1 MVGGAG
7 TGGALVTAGER
18 LQAVAERATT
28 ARLQV
33 ALLERQAAQAR
44 ERATQAA
51 QRVQA
56 SDVALH
62 AIRAVRDLTTARVQ
76 QRLTELTTE
85 ALRVVFD
92 DPDVRLELRS
102 VERRGVVEVDLVLV
116 HGGLATDPLEGNGGG
131 LVADVSAMLRLV
143 MVRMLTRRGLAP
155 LLVLDEPF
163 AALSQGHRGAMAYT
177 LATVAASLGIQVFTS
192 THADEFA
199 RGGVYRVSWEDRDAK
214 RARVVREED

>member
-1 MVGGAG
+1 MTIAAPRLA
-7 TGGALVTAGER
+7 AL
-18 LQAVAERATT
+18 AERVTT
-28 ARLQV
+28 ARLQRD
-33 ALLERQAAQAR
+33 LLARTAVEARRRAQ
-44 ERATQAA
+44 EAA

-62 AIRAVRDLTTARVQ
+62 AVRAVRDLTTARVQ
-76 QRLTELTTE
+76 QRITELTTE

-92 DPDVRLELRS
+92 DPDVRLEVRS
-102 VERRGVVEVDLVLV
+102 VERRGVVECDLVLV

-163 AALSQGHRGAMAYT
+163 AALSQGHRAAMADT
-177 LATVAASLGIQVFTS
+177 LDTVAASLGIQVITS

-199 RGGVYRVSWEDRDAK
+199 RGGVYRVAWDDREAK